1 MRLVRALLPCVK
13 SKSVAKRCYLDASVL
28 AKRYIVEQ
36 GTFVVNHLFR
46 RVPRDNMMC
55 RTLGILEVMS
65 TFVRKKNASVVPHT
79 AFNQAMTDFRSEVID
94 AVSFT
99 KISVTDSL
107 VNAAA
112 TLVDKHSLNA
122 TDAVILRSV
131 LDLATVL
138 RATGDDLVLVTSDQR
153 LLRAAQVEG
162 VLTFN
167 PETQTE
173 GDLDALLAP

>member
-1 MRLVRALLPCVK
+1 M
-13 SKSVAKRCYLDASVL
+13 AKRCYLDASAL
-28 AKRYIVEQ
+28 AKRYVVEQ
-36 GTFVVNHLFR
+36 GTFVVNHLSR
-46 RVPRDNMMC
+46 RVTRDDMMC
-55 RTLGILEVMS
+55 LTLGILEVIS
-65 TFVRKKNASVVPHT
+65 IFVRKKNVSAIPHT

-94 AVSFT
+94 AANFT
-99 KISVTDSL
+99 KVPATDSL

-112 TLVDKHSLNA
+112 SLVEKHSLNA

-131 LDLATVL
+131 LDLVIVL

-153 LLRAAQVEG
+153 LLGVAQVEG

-173 GDLDALLAP
+173 GDLDALLLP